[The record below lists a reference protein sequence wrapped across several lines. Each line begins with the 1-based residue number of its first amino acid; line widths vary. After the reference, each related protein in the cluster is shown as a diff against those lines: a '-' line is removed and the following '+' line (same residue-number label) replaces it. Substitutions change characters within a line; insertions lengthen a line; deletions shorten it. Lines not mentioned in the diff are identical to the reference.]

1 MAVNPAVQGKTY
13 PSIAPYVVSRAKIA
27 EFAMAIGA
35 TDAVHTDPQI
45 AQARGYADVIAP
57 PTYAISIAQRA
68 EYAVVA
74 DPAAAIDYS
83 RVVHGEQKFD
93 HHRPLVA
100 GDEIVAATTVTKV
113 RSAGGH
119 SMVTLQTVITTVDGE
134 PTTTATSLL
143 VVRGSDGNDTEG
155 KDDAGERA

>member
-13 PSIAPYVVSRAKIA
+13 PPIPSYVVSRAKIA
-27 EFAMAIGA
+27 EFAVAIGA
-35 TDAVHTDPQI
+35 TDAAHTDPTV
-45 AQARGYADVIAP
+45 AQQRGYVDVIAP

-68 EYAVVA
+68 EAAVVA
-74 DPAAAIDYS
+74 DPEAAIDYS
-83 RVVHGEQKFD
+83 RMVHGEQKFD

-100 GDEIVAATTVTKV
+100 GDEITAATTVTRV

-119 SMVTLQTVITTVDGE
+119 SMVTLETTISTLDGT

-143 VVRGSDGNDTEG
+143 VVRGDDSNDTEA
-155 KDDAGERA
+155 DSE